1 MSKKEEILEIA
12 LALFAEEGYDNTGI
26 QKIVDAAE
34 VKKPTLYHYFGSK
47 EGLLDELLEQNFTPF
62 IEELLKLSEY
72 KGDMVLTLEKIIF
85 HYLKFAKENLSFYKM
100 VLNLSFAP
108 EKSLTYNSIIK
119 YAVAQHKIIENMF
132 SEAANHHG
140 NMKGKSH
147 MLTYAFIGIINSN
160 ISYYLY
166 TKNDR
171 DIDHE
176 SAQKLCKQFM
186 YGIFC

>member
-1 MSKKEEILEIA
+1 MSKKEEILDLA
-12 LALFAEEGYDNTGI
+12 LTLFAEEGYDNTGV
-26 QKIVDAAE
+26 QKIVDAAD

-47 EGLLDELLEQNFTPF
+47 EGLLDEMLEQYYTPF
-62 IEELLKLSEY
+62 LEELLKISEY
-72 KGDMVLTLEKIIF
+72 RGDIVLTLEKIIF

-119 YAVAQHKIIENMF
+119 YAVAQHKIIGNMF
-132 SEAANHHG
+132 IEAANHHG
-140 NMKGKSH
+140 NMKGKSS
-147 MLTYAFIGIINSN
+147 MLTYTFIGIINSN

-171 DIDHE
+171 DIDRD
-176 SAQKLCKQFM
+176 SARKLCQQFM
-186 YGIFC
+186 YGIFS